1 MVNLI
6 LALHANRSDTSIF
19 YVPLDSIDS
28 YEEDVFGGTE
38 IHLRG
43 GDVVFAFESPEIVE
57 EIIKRLKDKG
67 KEWEAKE

>member
-1 MVNLI
+1 MIDLI
-6 LALHANRSDTSIF
+6 LVLHTNRSDSSFF

-28 YEEDVFGGTE
+28 YEEDPFGGTE

-67 KEWEAKE
+67 KEWEEKE